1 MSLLK
6 LKSIFSPTSTKF
18 EKSDLT
24 TFSRQFDND
33 FQQTNL
39 QNLDS
44 IYDDGLNVPTGGF
57 KRFGE
62 TFQSQFDFNTIFDD
76 GLNVATSGF
85 KRFGETF
92 QSQFDFNTIFDDN
105 LSVPTSGFTRNGQ
118 IFQSQFD
125 FNTIFDDGLGLPI
138 FNNTI
143 DSPPTTFQVQ
153 LSGGFRGNSVIE
165 DFKSIYQ
172 DNKPIDKFDTRLNY
186 NENSSVSQT
195 FTSNPLSSDL
205 TQRGGRDN
213 PPLDSALRGRVYN
226 PIRFSQDFQ
235 NDNLFVKPETG
246 PISEQLFKDQTFD
259 PRATTPKEG
268 TLYFNTNNSFNPAT
282 NPTDFSTA
290 IGNNDLPFT
299 PITSLGGQF
308 KENLSWEN
316 LYNSNH
322 TPRDVAQYKG
332 KNGIS
337 YGPNV
342 NRDKLSIRDSIN
354 NPTDSSIFSLSR
366 TSLLFPNEGEPYVVS
381 DIPSDNSSIF
391 DGSPG
396 RLLNQGPIAGIPLNR
411 MLTDT
416 ARITK
421 FLSSP
426 KGIGF
431 IASQNI
437 LGGFLGGKSVYLSK
451 DGKLQSS
458 KQRFK
463 SRYNPLSTLAQTVG
477 RAGFGP
483 LVLRDKT
490 EPGFLGLSSL
500 FGSDEYGSDN
510 FIGGTIEYKMN
521 DTFTEGSSNG
531 DSVGALKKLGN
542 KLLNALKAGTGQPV
556 TIKEKS
562 DGGDKMTLAKIVKG
576 SGIDNLELEVF
587 GQTIELSSESVVNVG
602 IEDEVNGMP
611 FYFKDMRD
619 NSYVFFR
626 AFIEGLTENI
636 SPSYASHN
644 YMGRSEPVYIYERAE
659 REISMTLKLVAQT
672 QEELDLIYT
681 KMNRLTS
688 LCYPQYTS
696 DVESSSARASLA
708 LVASGNP
715 DKYGNRM
722 IPPLTKLRYGEL
734 FGSKDKELMG
744 YIKSLSYSVDQSS
757 TYETTLGKRVP
768 RHVLATIGYQVIHDK
783 APRLGTE
790 FYGYVGS
797 NGEAYKDG

>member
-6 LKSIFSPTSTKF
+6 LKSIFSPTNTKF

-24 TFSRQFDND
+24 TFPRQFDND

-44 IYDDGLNVPTGGF
+44 IYDDGLNVPT
-57 KRFGE
+57 
-62 TFQSQFDFNTIFDD
+62 
-76 GLNVATSGF
+76 SGF
-85 KRFGETF
+85 KRFGET
-92 QSQFDFNTIFDDN
+92 
-105 LSVPTSGFTRNGQ
+105 
-118 IFQSQFD
+118 FQSQFD

-143 DSPPTTFQVQ
+143 DSPPTAFQVQ
-153 LSGGFRGNSVIE
+153 LSGGFRGNSVIR
-165 DFKSIYQ
+165 DFTSLYQ
-172 DNKPIDKFDTRLNY
+172 DNQPIDKFNTRLNY

-195 FTSNPLSSDL
+195 FTSNPLNADL

-213 PPLDSALRGRVYN
+213 PPLDSALRGRVYD
-226 PIRFSQDFQ
+226 PIRFSQNFQ
-235 NDNLFVKPETG
+235 NNNLFVKPETG
-246 PISEQLFKDQTFD
+246 EISEQLFKDQTFD

-322 TPRDVAQYKG
+322 TPRDTAQYKG
-332 KNGIS
+332 KDGIS

-366 TSLLFPNEGEPYVVS
+366 TSLLFPNQGEPYVVS

-431 IASQNI
+431 IAAQNFF
-437 LGGFLGGKSVYLSK
+437 GSNSKSVFI
-451 DGKLQSS
+451 GKLKPNDEPKLLQAR
-458 KQRFK
+458 QRFK
-463 SRYNPLSTLAQTVG
+463 QTYNPLSTLLQTVG
-477 RAGFGP
+477 RAGFSPVG
-483 LVLRDKT
+483 LVDKT
-490 EPGFLGLSSL
+490 EPGLSSI
-500 FGSDEYGSDN
+500 FGADEYGGDN
-510 FIGGTIEYKMN
+510 STNGPASFN
-521 DTFTEGSSNG
+521 DTFTGGSVNG
-531 DSVGALKKLGN
+531 GFTFGDFLSGLTSAVLGTTGVPSEAKKTFKG
-542 KLLNALKAGTGQPV
+542 
-556 TIKEKS
+556 
-562 DGGDKMTLAKIVKG
+562 DGDKMTLAPMIKG
-576 SGIDNLELEVF
+576 NTLGDINAT
-587 GQTIELSSESVVNVG
+587 G
-602 IEDEVNGMP
+602 EDGFSNADVLTFNIGDEKEGMP

-619 NSYVFFR
+619 NTYIVFR
-626 AFIEGLTENI
+626 AYIEGLTENI
-636 SPSYASHN
+636 SPSYAPHN
-644 YMGRSEPVYIYERAE
+644 YIGRSEPVYVYERAE

-672 QEELDLIYT
+672 KAELNKIYE

-696 DVESSSARASLA
+696 DIVSESDSTNNAPIPFAPA
-708 LVASGNP
+708 PV
-715 DKYGNRM
+715 DDMYGNRM
-722 IPPLTKLRYGEL
+722 KPPLTRLRYGEL
-734 FGSKDKELMG
+734 FGSKNKELMG
-744 YIKSLSYSVDQSS
+744 YIKSISYSVDQSS
-757 TYETTLGKRVP
+757 TYETDVGKRVP

-783 APRLGTE
+783 APRLGTK
-790 FYGYVGS
+790 FYGFVGEE
-797 NGEAYKDG
+797 N

>member
-44 IYDDGLNVPTGGF
+44 IYDDGLNV
-57 KRFGE
+57 
-62 TFQSQFDFNTIFDD
+62 
-76 GLNVATSGF
+76 ATSGF
-85 KRFGETF
+85 KRFGET
-92 QSQFDFNTIFDDN
+92 
-105 LSVPTSGFTRNGQ
+105 
-118 IFQSQFD
+118 FQSQFD

-165 DFKSIYQ
+165 DFKSLYQ
-172 DNKPIDKFDTRLNY
+172 DNQPIDKFNTRLNY

-235 NDNLFVKPETG
+235 NDNLFIKPEVGEITQ
-246 PISEQLFKDQTFD
+246 QLFKDQTFD

-342 NRDKLSIRDSIN
+342 NRDKLNIRDSIN

-366 TSLLFPNEGEPYVVS
+366 TSLLFPNQGEPYIVS
-381 DIPSDNSSIF
+381 DIPSNDSTL
-391 DGSPG
+391 GGG
-396 RLLNQGPIAGIPLNR
+396 RLLNQGPIAGIPINR

-416 ARITK
+416 ARISK

-431 IASQNI
+431 IAAQNI
-437 LGGFLGGKSVYLSK
+437 LGGNLGSKSVFLSK
-451 DGKLQSS
+451 DGKLKSS

-463 SRYNPLSTLAQTVG
+463 GRYNPLSTLLQTAG

-483 LVLRDKT
+483 IGNVDKT
-490 EPGFLGLSSL
+490 EPGFSSL

-521 DTFTEGSSNG
+521 DTFTEGSSAGSLSNP
-531 DSVGALKKLGN
+531 LKKLGN
-542 KLLNALKAGTGQPV
+542 KLLNAIKAGAGAPV

-562 DGGDKMTLAKIVKG
+562 DGGDKMTLAKIVRG
-576 SGIDNLELEVF
+576 DGTQLLDFEPFPNVPAF
-587 GQTIELSSESVVNVG
+587 GAIQTDSLFAVNVDV
-602 IEDEVNGMP
+602 EAEENGMP

-619 NSYVFFR
+619 DKYIFFR
-626 AFIEGLTENI
+626 AYIEGLTENI
-636 SPSYASHN
+636 TPSYAPHN
-644 YMGRSEPVYIYERAE
+644 YIGRSEPVYVYERAE

-688 LCYPQYTS
+688 LCYPMYSS
-696 DVESSSARASLA
+696 DVLPENVTIPFSATND
-708 LVASGNP
+708 GN

-722 IPPLTKLRYGEL
+722 KPPLTKLRFGEL
-734 FGSKDKELMG
+734 YGSSRKELMG
-744 YIKSLSYSVDQSS
+744 YIKSVSYSVDQSS

-768 RHVLATIGYQVIHDK
+768 RHILATIGYQVIHDK
-783 APRLGTE
+783 APRLGTQ
-790 FYGYVGS
+790 FYGYIGS
-797 NGEAYKDG
+797 NGEDYK

>member
-76 GLNVATSGF
+76 
-85 KRFGETF
+85 
-92 QSQFDFNTIFDDN
+92 N

-125 FNTIFDDGLGLPI
+125 FNTIFDDELGLPI

-153 LSGGFRGNSVIE
+153 LSGGFRGNGVIE

-213 PPLDSALRGRVYN
+213 PSLDSALRGRVYN

-332 KNGIS
+332 KNGVS

-342 NRDKLSIRDSIN
+342 NRDKLSIRDSKN
-354 NPTDSSIFSLSR
+354 NSSIFSLSR

-391 DGSPG
+391 EGSPG
-396 RLLNQGPIAGIPLNR
+396 RLLNQGPIAGIPINR

-416 ARITK
+416 ARIGK
-421 FLSSP
+421 FLSSE
-426 KGIGF
+426 KGLGF
-431 IASQNI
+431 IAAQNI
-437 LGGFLGGKSVYLSK
+437 LGGGLGSKSVYISK

-463 SRYNPLSTLAQTVG
+463 SRYNPLSTLLQTAG

-483 LVLRDKT
+483 IGNVDKT
-490 EPGFLGLSSL
+490 EPGFSSL
-500 FGSDEYGSDN
+500 FGSDEYGSDS
-510 FIGGTIEYKMN
+510 FIGGNVQYKMN
-521 DTFTEGSSNG
+521 DTFTEGASNG
-531 DSVGALKKLGN
+531 NSVGALKKLGN
-542 KLLNALKAGTGQPV
+542 KLLNALKANSGAPF

-562 DGGDKMTLAKIVKG
+562 EGGDKMTLAKIVKG
-576 SGIDNLELEVF
+576 TDIDNLKMEVF
-587 GQTIELSSESVVNVG
+587 GVDIEVKSDVAVNVAV
-602 IEDEVNGMP
+602 ESEENGMP

-619 NSYVFFR
+619 DSYIFFR

-696 DVESSSARASLA
+696 DVESSSAGAPLVLASS
-708 LVASGNP
+708 VDS

-734 FGSKDKELMG
+734 FGSKNKELMG

-790 FYGYVGS
+790 FYGYIGS
-797 NGEAYKDG
+797 NGEAYKEEGL

>member
-39 QNLDS
+39 QNLNS

-76 GLNVATSGF
+76 
-85 KRFGETF
+85 E
-92 QSQFDFNTIFDDN
+92 
-105 LSVPTSGFTRNGQ
+105 
-118 IFQSQFD
+118 
-125 FNTIFDDGLGLPI
+125 LGLPI

-213 PPLDSALRGRVYN
+213 PSLDSALRGRVYN

-342 NRDKLSIRDSIN
+342 NRDKLNIRDSKN
-354 NPTDSSIFSLSR
+354 NSSIFNLSR

-391 DGSPG
+391 EGSPG
-396 RLLNQGPIAGIPLNR
+396 RLLNQGPIAGFPINR

-416 ARITK
+416 ARIGK

-451 DGKLQSS
+451 DGELKSS

-463 SRYNPLSTLAQTVG
+463 SRYNPLSTLLQTVG

-483 LVLRDKT
+483 LALRDKT

-500 FGSDEYGSDN
+500 FGSDEYGS
-510 FIGGTIEYKMN
+510 GTVQYKMN

-542 KLLNALKAGTGQPV
+542 KLLNAIKSSSGQPV

-576 SGIDNLELEVF
+576 SGIDNLEIEVF
-587 GQTIELSSESVVNVG
+587 GQTTELSSETVVNVG
-602 IEDEVNGMP
+602 VEDEVNGMP

-619 NSYVFFR
+619 DSYVFFR

-696 DVESSSARASLA
+696 DVESSSAGAPLVLASS
-708 LVASGNP
+708 VES

-790 FYGYVGS
+790 FYGYIGS